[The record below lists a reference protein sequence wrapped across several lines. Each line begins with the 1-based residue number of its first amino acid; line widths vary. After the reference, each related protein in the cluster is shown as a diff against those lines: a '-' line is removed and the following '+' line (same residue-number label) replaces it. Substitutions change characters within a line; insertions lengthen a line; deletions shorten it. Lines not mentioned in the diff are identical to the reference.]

1 MEKRPGNASAPHR
14 LAIMQSQK
22 GRFEDAERYFRHAL
36 ELAPE
41 DPDMM
46 YSILYALYDQGEMFT
61 ALEPGEA
68 VAMGDLNYP
77 FMPPF
82 VGTEEEME
90 ALVDFI
96 ASLTAPEGEAAA
108 KGGV

>member
-1 MEKRPGNASAPHR
+1 
-14 LAIMQSQK
+14 
-22 GRFEDAERYFRHAL
+22 
-36 ELAPE
+36 
-41 DPDMM
+41 
-46 YSILYALYDQGEMFT
+46 
-61 ALEPGEA
+61 
-68 VAMGDLNYP
+68 MGDLNYP

-96 ASLTAPEGEAAA
+96 ASLTTSEGEPTA

>member
-1 MEKRPGNASAPHR
+1 
-14 LAIMQSQK
+14 
-22 GRFEDAERYFRHAL
+22 
-36 ELAPE
+36 
-41 DPDMM
+41 MM
-46 YSILYALYDQGEMFT
+46 YSVLYALYDQGEMFT
-61 ALEPGEA
+61 ALQPGEA

-90 ALVDFI
+90 ALVDYI
-96 ASLTAPEGEAAA
+96 ASLTSETQAAA